1 MENTMNISEITSW
14 VGFVVFGGGLY
25 CLYSCIMMKL
35 KGIIN
40 ENLLLN
46 KEVRFKK
53 CKNKEAYIKE
63 MFPSL
68 LVFSIFT
75 TICGGVD
82 LINTFVV
89 EVGRLY
95 VLSLVLFIA
104 AFCWFMVQSKK
115 CRDRYY

>member
-1 MENTMNISEITSW
+1 MENTANMGDITSW
-14 VGFVVFGGGLY
+14 VGFMVFGGGLY

-35 KGIIN
+35 KGYIN
-40 ENLLLN
+40 ESLLLN
-46 KEVRFKK
+46 KEARFKK

-63 MFPSL
+63 LFPSF

-82 LINTFVV
+82 LINTFVTDI
-89 EVGRLY
+89 GTLY
-95 VLSLVLFIA
+95 VITLVLFIA
-104 AFCWFMVQSKK
+104 AFVWFMVTSKK